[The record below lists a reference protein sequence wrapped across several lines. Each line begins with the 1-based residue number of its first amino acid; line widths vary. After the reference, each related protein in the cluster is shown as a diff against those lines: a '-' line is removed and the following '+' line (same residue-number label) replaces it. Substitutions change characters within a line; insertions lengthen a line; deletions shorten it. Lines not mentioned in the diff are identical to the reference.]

1 MKVLITGKKE
11 NGSTFEI
18 KTNSNFIPGVVVAL
32 LEFGITSVTIIN
44 YLEEEEKENGSKSS
58 Y

>member
-1 MKVLITGKKE
+1 MLITGKKE